1 MPDRGAAL
9 RFQVGIG
16 NAGNPVVARF
26 TARERLI
33 VFALWALLAL
43 GLAVAVRAAII
54 DGAFD

>member
-33 VFALWALLAL
+33 VFALWALAPS
-43 GLAVAVRAAII
+43 APAMRATFAE
-54 DGAFD
+54 DAAHA